1 MILHDAARHRS
12 VALDDCVVLD
22 PIDERL
28 CPLRFPDGRWVLF
41 EHFVGKLI
49 ALDDVPRG
57 TAAIARLRAESYDL
71 HERITDRVEA
81 MRLLDEEPYRSGI
94 ANGFSAISLLRARAL
109 ARASGYAEAEID
121 HALATIG
128 QTITPDS
135 VPDDPLDEG
144 VHDKHILKAIF
155 MAGAGGAGKSFIAG
169 EAFAGEGLKF
179 VNADKHLERL
189 LAQHDVPLE
198 KAGSRYDLFR
208 QARDVKEKEQTLYSG
223 RRLGMV
229 IDTTGW
235 EYGRIATPQQRLE
248 DLGYDTYMIFVST
261 SLETALRRNE
271 ERGAAGGRRVPD
283 SFVKDAWEGAHDNI
297 GRYRK
302 LFGKRF
308 FLIDNDNDLPP
319 KQAEKVLLP
328 AIKRIANRILQ
339 AKLTNPKGKK
349 WLEQG
354 AHPDIFPPPE
364 PKKPKEKKAKG
375 KGETKVPPPKTY
387 AAPQPQPQKGADAL
401 KDALAKHNQKMKKAA
416 PDMQQKIDFTF
427 PHGRPNFTF

>member
-1 MILHDAARHRS
+1 MILFDAARHRG
-12 VALDDCVVLD
+12 VPLEDCTVLD

-41 EHFVGKLI
+41 EHFAGNLLS
-49 ALDDVPRG
+49 LDDVPRG
-57 TAAIARLRAESYDL
+57 TAAIARLRADAYDL
-71 HERITDRVEA
+71 HERIVQRVEA
-81 MRLLDEEPYRSGI
+81 MRLLDEQPYRSHGP
-94 ANGFSAISLLRARAL
+94 NGFSAIPLLRARAL
-109 ARASGYAEAEID
+109 AREDGYSEAEVA
-121 HALATIG
+121 HALATID
-128 QTITPDS
+128 QTITPAS

-144 VHDKHILKAIF
+144 IHDKHILKAIF
-155 MAGAGGAGKSFIAG
+155 MAGAGGSGKSFIAG
-169 EAFAGEGLKF
+169 ETFSGEGLKF

-198 KAGSRYDLFR
+198 KAGSQYDLFR
-208 QARDVKEKEQTLYSG
+208 HARDVKEKEQTLYSG

-235 EYGRIATPQQRLE
+235 EYGRIAKPVERLE
-248 DLGYDTYMIFVST
+248 ELGYDTYMIFVST

-319 KQAEKVLLP
+319 QQAEKVLLP
-328 AIKRIANRILQ
+328 AVRRIANRILK
-339 AKLTNPKGKK
+339 APLKNPKGKK
-349 WLEQG
+349 WLERG

-364 PKKPKEKKAKG
+364 PKPPKEKKAKG
-375 KGETKVPPPKTY
+375 KGAKNPPPPKTY
-387 AAPQPQPQKGADAL
+387 TTPPPQPQKGADAL
-401 KDALAKHNQKMKKAA
+401 KAALAKHNQKMKR
-416 PDMQQKIDFTF
+416 PDPEVQTQIDFTF